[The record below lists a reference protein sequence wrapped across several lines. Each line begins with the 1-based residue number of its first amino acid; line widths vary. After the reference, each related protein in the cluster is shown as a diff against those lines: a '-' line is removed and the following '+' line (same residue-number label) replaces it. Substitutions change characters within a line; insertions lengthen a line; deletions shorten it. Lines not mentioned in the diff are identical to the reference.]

1 MEIQPIGCD
10 TIMAK
15 LFYIIGAS
23 GVGKDSLLQYA
34 REQVS
39 EKAPVVFTH
48 RYITRPAN
56 AGGENHVAL
65 SQEEFERRN
74 EQGCFAMSW
83 QSHQNNYGIGI
94 EIDHWLELGLN
105 VVINGSRKYLPE
117 ADKRYP
123 NLIPVLISTSPS
135 LLRERLTARGRET
148 QPEIEARLAQAES
161 LDNQL
166 KHPALIKIMN
176 DGILSEAG
184 DQLLTI
190 IQGKELLI
198 CA

>member
-1 MEIQPIGCD
+1 
-10 TIMAK
+10 MAK
-15 LFYIIGAS
+15 LFYVIGAS

-34 REQVS
+34 REQAP

-48 RYITRPAN
+48 RYITRPAD

-65 SQEEFERRN
+65 SQDEFERRH

-83 QSHQNNYGIGI
+83 QSHQNRYGIGI
-94 EIDHWLELGLN
+94 EIDQWLELGLN
-105 VVINGSRKYLPE
+105 VVVNGSRKYLPE

-123 NLIPVLISTSPS
+123 NLVPVLISTSPA

-148 QPEIEARLAQAES
+148 QAEIEARLAQAES
-161 LDNQL
+161 LDQQL
-166 KHPALIKIMN
+166 SRPDLIKIMN
-176 DGILSEAG
+176 DGVLSEAG
-184 DQLLTI
+184 DQLLAV
-190 IQGKELLI
+190 IQEKELLV